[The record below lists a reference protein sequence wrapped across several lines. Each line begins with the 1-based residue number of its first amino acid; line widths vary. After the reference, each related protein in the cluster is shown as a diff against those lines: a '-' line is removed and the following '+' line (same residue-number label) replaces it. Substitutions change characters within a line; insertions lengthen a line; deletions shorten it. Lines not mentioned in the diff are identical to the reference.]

1 MKRVIQFLLALSVL
15 VAAAALWQLGRVWIG
30 YSIGEAFNSGG
41 IFRTPENFEAE
52 HHIRL
57 WASYF
62 FVAVCVMATLLVTY
76 RRNYHPKGNSGV
88 R

>member
-1 MKRVIQFLLALSVL
+1 MKRLVQFLLTLSVL
-15 VAAAALWQLGRVWIG
+15 VAAAALWQLGHVWIG

-52 HHIRL
+52 HQIRL

-62 FVAVCVMATLLVTY
+62 LVAVCVIVTLLVTY
-76 RRNYHPKGNSGV
+76 RRNYRPERK
-88 R
+88 